1 MRGVVALGIVLALA
15 GCESLLGL
23 GEVDYRPVATGGAG
37 AQGGAATTGGG
48 GTGGSGG
55 AVHEPGD
62 RIWNT
67 TVVGELGQRGLRLAV
82 DAADRTY
89 AVGQLDGAVD
99 IPPLRENE
107 VGQPEALLIALD
119 PAGTP
124 QRSRNLGGTGSIELS
139 LAVDGTEVFVAG
151 GHRSVDLS
159 PSAGV
164 ELSPAC
170 STLPVDQTN
179 CGNRNAAAI
188 KYDAEFDLRWWRD
201 EGILSDDE
209 LIRGIDVVDG
219 DPVFLAS
226 YTAAQTF
233 FDTALTA
240 PATRECLVVRL
251 TNGDDTAP
259 AAWAQSLGDP
269 DRSDSPRALIAHDDR
284 IAVLID
290 TSNGTARGMDVHVL
304 DATTGNAIWTTP
316 FTLEGDVRAQDIV
329 ADGNGGYLV
338 TARLV
343 GPATSPMALTPVGT
357 ADGLLL
363 HLDALGNLT
372 DLRQWTGRTKHLE
385 LARAPDG
392 SLALAGTF
400 LDELVIDGSLTLPGD
415 PEHDT
420 GFVLELDPTGQVV
433 WSHVFAG
440 SSLGEAEMRDV
451 AFAPNG
457 DIVVVGSWAG
467 KVLFDFGELESR
479 PAPTN
484 GTAADAWDMIVIRY
498 AP

>member
-1 MRGVVALGIVLALA
+1 MRGMAVLGVVLALV

-23 GEVDYRPVATGGAG
+23 GDVDYRPAGTGGAG
-37 AQGGAATTGGG
+37 AEGGASTTSDG
-48 GTGGSGG
+48 GTGGTGG
-55 AVHEPGD
+55 AVRVPGE

-67 TVVGELGQRGLRLAV
+67 TIVGDLGQRGLRLAL
-82 DAADRTY
+82 DENGRTY

-107 VGQPEALLIALD
+107 VGQPEALLLALD
-119 PAGTP
+119 PAGVP

-151 GHRSVDLS
+151 GHRSIDLS

-170 STLPVDQTN
+170 NTLPVDQTN

-201 EGILSDDE
+201 EGILGDDE

-219 DPVFLAS
+219 DLVLLAS
-226 YTAAQTF
+226 YSGAQTF
-233 FDTALTA
+233 FDTALMA
-240 PATRECLVVRL
+240 PANRECLVVRL
-251 TNGDDTAP
+251 TNGDDAAP
-259 AAWAQSLGDP
+259 AAWAQSLGDAN
-269 DRSDSPRALIAHDDR
+269 RTDSPRALVAHDDR
-284 IAVLID
+284 VAVLID

-304 DATTGNAIWTTP
+304 DATTGNAVWTTP

-329 ADGNGGYLV
+329 EDGDGGYLI
-338 TARLV
+338 TARLI
-343 GPATSPMALTPVGT
+343 GPTTSPMALTPVGT

-363 HLDALGNLT
+363 HLDGMGNLT
-372 DLRQWTGRTKHLE
+372 DVTQWTGRTKHLE

-392 SLALAGTF
+392 SLAIAGTF
-400 LDELVIDGSLTLPGD
+400 LDELVIDANNTLPGD

-420 GFVLELDPTGQVV
+420 GFVLELDPAGQLV

-457 DIVVVGSWAG
+457 DIVVAGSWAG
-467 KVLFDFGELESR
+467 KVIFDFGELESR
-479 PAPTN
+479 PAPAN